1 MSVVGDFD
9 VRSQMQ
15 DPDVIAL
22 AQAFGLAVEGV
33 ARVWVTVMDG
43 FAHKRR
49 RVTGILDRGDFA
61 MAHSREDVVNEVRRQ
76 LSALEYTTQYSP
88 PESIT
93 WIDRVAVAPRSRSET
108 YALGSRLDIN
118 LDPTGH

>member
-15 DPDVIAL
+15 DPTVNAL
-22 AQAFGLAVEGV
+22 AQEFGFAVEGV

-49 RVTGILDRGDFA
+49 RVAGILDRGDFA

-76 LSALEYTTQYSP
+76 LRALEYTTQYSP
-88 PESIT
+88 PDSIT
-93 WIDRVAVAPRSRSET
+93 WIDREPVPPRSRSAT
-108 YALGSRLDIN
+108 YALDSRLDID
-118 LDPTGH
+118 LAARRD